1 MGGTERP
8 GATTPHNKFSHWRP
22 PSARCHGSLGLSPPE
37 GGFSAFCCLSS
48 HSEAS
53 SHASCPTDTRRASL
67 YSIHVY
73 ENAFPTPVHIKLLP
87 DPTGP
92 LGAEGGRGAGGPSG
106 GLSSFQP
113 PSTDT
118 PRSCPP
124 VEGLGTAGRAL
135 GTGLHP
141 SRGQRGL
148 CRAGSAPRGSRHLDE
163 VVHGVILGQPATGE
177 RSSREPSAAGTPRDP
192 RGIRPCPLPCARGR
206 RRRSRPC

>member
-1 MGGTERP
+1 MLCFGQEKAPGAPRRQGRARPGAVPMGGTERP

-22 PSARCHGSLGLSPPE
+22 PSARCHGSLGLSLPE

-92 LGAEGGRGAGGPSG
+92 LGAEGGRGAGGALRGAQLLPATKHGHTSLVSSRRGAGDSG
-106 GLSSFQP
+106 QSPGDRPAPQP
-113 PSTDT
+113 
-118 PRSCPP
+118 RAARALQGWLCPP
-124 VEGLGTAGRAL
+124 GQQAL
-135 GTGLHP
+135 G
-141 SRGQRGL
+141 
-148 CRAGSAPRGSRHLDE
+148 
-163 VVHGVILGQPATGE
+163 
-177 RSSREPSAAGTPRDP
+177 
-192 RGIRPCPLPCARGR
+192 
-206 RRRSRPC
+206 